1 MLSDEEKNLL
11 RKEGITLPTHLPLT
25 REEEKTLRAVRRR
38 IRNKVGNIIIF
49 LFEEYSMDFGVLR
62 L

>member
-38 IRNKVGNIIIF
+38 IRNKVGNINYIS
-49 LFEEYSMDFGVLR
+49 L
-62 L
+62 